1 MHSYS
6 QVEPSTM
13 MKQTAIS
20 TLCQLLQLTSLEI
33 ICSSLCCFVFF
44 FFQSNYQNCQSP
56 KVPTN
61 TAQPHCADL
70 LGGAGMDV
78 VLLPRAL
85 LCRCTLTSWDAFKNQ
100 AIKCPKTST
109 PCKGSV
115 LLWLPKRQNLLQG
128 KQGNVLSSKES
139 SHWKKITSSKNEN
152 QRSTWGISKMQTVLG
167 LSTINYKREVL
178 WML

>member
-1 MHSYS
+1 MPIASVNESWNHLLI
-6 QVEPSTM
+6 TM
-13 MKQTAIS
+13 
-20 TLCQLLQLTSLEI
+20 LFC
-33 ICSSLCCFVFF
+33 FF

-61 TAQPHCADL
+61 TARPHCADL

-109 PCKGSV
+109 PCKASV
-115 LLWLPKRQNLLQG
+115 LLWLPRRQNLLQG

-152 QRSTWGISKMQTVLG
+152 QRGISIMQMVLE
-167 LSTINYKREVL
+167 LSTINYKRGVL
-178 WML
+178 WTL

>member
-1 MHSYS
+1 MPIASVNESWNHLLI
-6 QVEPSTM
+6 TM
-13 MKQTAIS
+13 
-20 TLCQLLQLTSLEI
+20 LFC
-33 ICSSLCCFVFF
+33 FF

-61 TAQPHCADL
+61 TARPHCADL

-109 PCKGSV
+109 PCKASV
-115 LLWLPKRQNLLQG
+115 LLWLPRRQNLLQG

-152 QRSTWGISKMQTVLG
+152 QRGISIMQMVLE
-167 LSTINYKREVL
+167 LSTINYKRGVL